1 MLSIVQRC
9 TSSSI
14 TVDNEIISE
23 ISLGLLILLGVSKGD
38 EKKDSEYI
46 AKKIAALRIFSD
58 KKGKMNLSV
67 SDVKGSILVVSQFT
81 LCADLKRGSR
91 PSFIEAASPK
101 VAESLYDYFV
111 LCLRKN
117 GTEVQTGKFGANMDV
132 ELVNQGPA
140 TFVID
145 SKVWIN

>member
-1 MLSIVQRC
+1 MLAIAQRC

-23 ISLGLLILLGVSKGD
+23 ISLGLLILLGVCKGD

-46 AKKIAALRIFSD
+46 AKKITALRIFSD

-67 SDVKGSILVVSQFT
+67 SDVGGSILVVSQFT
-81 LCADLKRGSR
+81 LCANLKRGSR
-91 PSFIEAASPK
+91 PSFIEAAPPK
-101 VAESLYDYFV
+101 IAELLYNYFV

-117 GTEVQTGKFGANMDV
+117 GAEVQTGKFGANMDV
-132 ELVNQGPA
+132 KLVNQGPA
-140 TFVID
+140 TFIID
-145 SKVWIN
+145 SKV

>member
-1 MLSIVQRC
+1 MLAIVQRC

-23 ISLGLLILLGVSKGD
+23 ISLGLLILLGVFKGD
-38 EKKDSEYI
+38 EKKDCEYI
-46 AKKIAALRIFSD
+46 AKKITALRIFDD

-81 LCADLKRGSR
+81 LCANLKRGSR
-91 PSFIEAASPK
+91 PSFVEAASSK
-101 VAESLYDYFV
+101 VAESLYNYFIS
-111 LCLRKN
+111 CLRKN
-117 GTEVQTGKFGANMDV
+117 GAEVQTGKFGANMDV

-145 SKVWIN
+145 SKV

>member
-1 MLSIVQRC
+1 MLAIVQRC

-14 TVDNEIISE
+14 YIDNEIISE
-23 ISLGLLILLGVSKGD
+23 ISLGLLIFLGVWKGD

-46 AKKIAALRIFSD
+46 AKKITALRIFSD

-81 LCADLKRGSR
+81 LCANLKRGSR
-91 PSFIEAASPK
+91 PSFIEAAPPK
-101 VAESLYDYFV
+101 IGESLYDYFV
-111 LCLRKN
+111 SCLRRN
-117 GTEVQTGKFGANMDV
+117 GAEVQTGRFGENMDV
-132 ELVNQGPA
+132 KLVNQGPA

-145 SKVWIN
+145 SKV